1 LQHHLIPLISLR
13 VLISH
18 GLRPFLPLHCP
29 YKTIP
34 QLAGK
39 IRYLLYVDGR
49 YYARRVV
56 PAELRKILGKRELQ
70 EPLGAD
76 RRKALE
82 QLPVALV
89 RINAKFDHARAVM
102 AAGEEQLSAERF
114 VKSAPLPPAEL
125 AAVHYQERL
134 ALDLAYRQAGPSWAS
149 IGIDDVYVRDLR
161 LTLAGRLS
169 NAEIDRLIG
178 DVLDRYRRR
187 GNVVATPGSAEWRE
201 IAQVVAGAELE
212 ALERSVERDEGADPA
227 TQSHPPHLAPRKIEM
242 DPTFEPKEH
251 VSLRGLLEDHL
262 RALEREGRGRAGR
275 KAWPR
280 IFDDLVEFLA
290 NHRGLKGNARRL
302 ADDAH
307 RLTGVELTIWRD
319 KKLETLASKTVK
331 DVWMAAVKA
340 ALGRAVED
348 HKLEDNP
355 AAKVKVRSAPRTVIR
370 PKGYTDSEA
379 AAVLR
384 AARHYAPTDR
394 DNPQTMEST
403 HIASAKRWGP
413 WLCAF
418 TGARIGEIMQIRKS
432 EVLQE
437 GEIHFV
443 RLTPEAGS
451 VKSRIFR
458 DVPLHPQ
465 LIEEGFLKF
474 VAQSVEE
481 PLFYAADA
489 DLEKR
494 PAQVS
499 SGRVSTWLKE
509 AKLTPDGV
517 QPNHAWR
524 HRFKTTSRDLGL
536 DPRVVEAIQG
546 HAGRTAA
553 DNYGEVSLKA
563 KAAAIAKLPPYEV
576 WIGVEE
582 GPR

>member
-1 LQHHLIPLISLR
+1 
-13 VLISH
+13 
-18 GLRPFLPLHCP
+18 
-29 YKTIP
+29 
-34 QLAGK
+34 LAGK

-76 RRKALE
+76 RRKAIE
-82 QLPVALV
+82 QLPIALV

-102 AAGEEQLSAERF
+102 AAGEERQNEER
-114 VKSAPLPPAEL
+114 VAKSAPLPPAEL
-125 AAVHYQERL
+125 AALHYQDRT

-149 IGIDDVYVRDLR
+149 IGIDDAYVRDLR

-169 NAEIDRLIG
+169 SAEIDRVIG
-178 DVLDRYRRR
+178 DVLERYRRR
-187 GNVVATPGSAEWRE
+187 GNLVATPGSAEWRE

-227 TQSHPPHLAPRKIEM
+227 TQRHPPHLVPRAEV
-242 DPTFEPKEH
+242 DSTFEPKEH

-262 RALEREGRGRAGR
+262 RALEREGRGSAGR

-290 NHRGLKGNARRL
+290 AHRGLKGSARRL
-302 ADDAH
+302 ADDAR
-307 RLTGVELTIWRD
+307 RLTGVELTAWRD
-319 KKLETLASKTVK
+319 KKLEMLASKTVK

-340 ALGRAVED
+340 TLGRAVED
-348 HKLEDNP
+348 HKLDDNP
-355 AAKVKVRSAPRTVIR
+355 AAKVKVRSAPRAVVR

-379 AAVLR
+379 IAVLK
-384 AARHYAPTDR
+384 AARHYTPVDR
-394 DNPQTMEST
+394 ENPQTMESE
-403 HIASAKRWGP
+403 HISSAKRWGP

-418 TGARIGEIMQIRKS
+418 TGARIGEIMQLRKS
-432 EVLQE
+432 DVRQE

-443 RLTPEAGS
+443 RITPDAGS
-451 VKSRIFR
+451 VKTRVYR

-465 LIEEGFLKF
+465 LIEEGFLRF
-474 VAQSVEE
+474 VAQAAAE

-489 DLEKR
+489 DPKKR

-499 SGRVSTWLKE
+499 SGRLSTWLRE
-509 AKLTPDGV
+509 AKLTPEGV
-517 QPNHAWR
+517 QPSHAWR

-563 KAAAIAKLPPYEV
+563 KAAAIGRLPPYEA
-576 WIGVEE
+576 
-582 GPR
+582 